1 MIAAIAGGAQQV
13 VERALARVDRVDDPV
28 RLDRAGEPQ
37 GEVTHARPEV
47 PHDHAR
53 PDVEGANDR
62 VGVPQAILSRST
74 GVQPAADRSGQPID
88 DHGRGPA
95 DPSVAS
101 AAASRVYRTSASVG
115 ISSPGW

>member
-1 MIAAIAGGAQQV
+1 M
-13 VERALARVDRVDDPV
+13 RVDDSV
-28 RLDRAGEPQ
+28 RLDRTGEPQ
-37 GEVTHARPEV
+37 GEVTHAGPQV

-62 VGVPQAILSRST
+62 VGIPQAIVSGSA
-74 GVQPAADRSGQPID
+74 GVQPAADRSRQPLE
-88 DHGRGPA
+88 HHVRGPA

-115 ISSPGW
+115 TSSPGW